1 MKRAMAL
8 YNLAKIIVDQCIDE
22 RGDRID
28 LIEYVSGKRPALS
41 TLSNAEIADQL
52 EFVTG
57 DENVQVTG
65 GKVPDPIRP
74 IDLPLSRHEAILL
87 SSLILARSEPLAST
101 IARSE
106 PLASTIARTV
116 YPDTEAGHFA
126 KYCDVRYLT
135 ELREMTDRIDERIR
149 ELDVV
154 KKQQYAQEGLTDTD
168 D

>member
-57 DENVQVTG
+57 DENVEVTG
-65 GKVPDPIRP
+65 GRTPDPVRP
-74 IDLPLSRHEAILL
+74 IEMQLSRHEAILL
-87 SSLILARSEPLAST
+87 SSLILARSEPLATT
-101 IARSE
+101 IAKT
-106 PLASTIARTV
+106 L
-116 YPDTEAGHFA
+116 YPPTEAGHFA
-126 KYCDVRYLT
+126 KYCDNRYLT
-135 ELREMTDRIDERIR
+135 ELREMANRIDERIR

-154 KKQQYAQEGLTDTD
+154 KKQQYSAEGLTDPED
-168 D
+168 

>member
-1 MKRAMAL
+1 MAL

-52 EFVTG
+52 EFTTGDENVEVTG
-57 DENVQVTG
+57 DENVEVTG
-65 GKVPDPIRP
+65 GKAPDPIRP
-74 IDLPLSRHEAILL
+74 IDLSLSRHEAILL
-87 SSLILARSEPLAST
+87 SSLILARSEPLAAGIVKT
-101 IARSE
+101 I
-106 PLASTIARTV
+106 

-126 KYCDVRYLT
+126 KYCDARYLT
-135 ELREMTDRIDERIR
+135 ELREMADRIDERIR

-154 KKQQYAQEGLTDTD
+154 KKQQYAQEGLTDAED
-168 D
+168 

>member
-8 YNLAKIIVDQCIDE
+8 YNLAKVIVDQCIDE

-65 GKVPDPIRP
+65 GKAPDVQRP
-74 IDLPLSRHEAILL
+74 IELQLSRHEAILL
-87 SSLILARSEPLAST
+87 SSLILARSEPLAVS
-101 IARSE
+101 IAK
-106 PLASTIARTV
+106 TV
-116 YPDTEAGHFA
+116 YPPTEAGHFA
-126 KYCDVRYLT
+126 KYCDNRYLT
-135 ELREMTDRIDERIR
+135 ELREMADRIDERIR

-154 KKQQYAQEGLTDTD
+154 KKQQYTQEGLTDPD
-168 D
+168 E

>member
-8 YNLAKIIVDQCIDE
+8 YNLAKVIVDQCIDE

-57 DENVQVTG
+57 DEDVHVTG
-65 GKVPDPIRP
+65 GKVPDVQRP

-87 SSLILARSEPLAST
+87 SSLILARSEPLAVS
-101 IARSE
+101 IAK
-106 PLASTIARTV
+106 TV
-116 YPDTEAGHFA
+116 YPPTEAGHFA
-126 KYCDVRYLT
+126 KYCDDRYLT
-135 ELREMTDRIDERIR
+135 ELRQMADRIDERIR

-154 KKQQYAQEGLTDTD
+154 KKQQYTQEGLTDPD